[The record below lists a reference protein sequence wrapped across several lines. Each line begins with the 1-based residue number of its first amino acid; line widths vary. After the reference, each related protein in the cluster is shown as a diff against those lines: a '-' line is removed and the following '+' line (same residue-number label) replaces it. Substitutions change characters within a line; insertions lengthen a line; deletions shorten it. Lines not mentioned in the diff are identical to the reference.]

1 MFDILFRN
9 AKVIDGTGNPW
20 FYGDVGVEGGTVAAV
35 LPPGS
40 TARARRVADVD
51 GKALCPG
58 FVDGHSH
65 SELPLL
71 AGEGMDCKIMQG
83 VTTENLGLDGMS
95 LAPIK
100 DGDKAD
106 WKKHLSGLAGT
117 LDVPWT
123 WNSFAEYLDCLQ
135 AAKPPLNVSS
145 YVGLGTVRLS
155 VMGMA
160 DRPAEDHEIRA
171 MRDLVARCM
180 DEGARGISAGLI
192 YPPSR
197 YQSLEE
203 TVAVAKAAAVH
214 GGIYDVHMRNEA
226 DAIAESV
233 EEVIAI
239 SERSGIPA
247 MITHFKIRGKKNW
260 GRSAA
265 LIRRIDEARAAG
277 IDVTMAQYPYT
288 AGSTFM
294 HVVIPPWY
302 HSRGVDGLLRALREE
317 RGAIKHDLDTR
328 MDWENFS
335 QSVGWEKIFVS
346 SVVSEAN
353 QPCVGKSISQI
364 AAERG
369 HADPAD
375 AAFDLLVE
383 EQLAVGMISFG
394 LDEADITAIMR
405 HPAVSFITD
414 GLMSGRPHPRAY
426 ATYPRILGRYV
437 REQGVLSL
445 EEAVRKMTSLPARKI
460 RLRNKG
466 VIAEGY
472 DADLVVFD
480 PDTVIDKNS
489 YDDPR
494 VHPAGIAH
502 VLVNGV
508 FVVED
513 AALTGARPGRVIRD

>member
-9 AKVIDGTGNPW
+9 AKIIDGTGNPW
-20 FYGDVGVEGGTVAAV
+20 FYGDVGVRGGSIDAV

-40 TARARRVADVD
+40 PARARRVLDVD

-71 AGEGMDCKIMQG
+71 AGESMDCKIMQG

-95 LAPIK
+95 LAPLR
-100 DGDKAD
+100 DADKAD

-117 LDVPWT
+117 LDVAWT
-123 WNSFAEYLDCLQ
+123 WNGFAEYLNALE
-135 AAKPPLNVSS
+135 AAQPPLNVSS

-160 DRPAEDHEIRA
+160 DRPADAAEISA
-171 MRDLVARCM
+171 MRDIVSRCM
-180 DEGARGISAGLI
+180 AEGARGVSAGLI
-192 YPPSR
+192 YPPGR
-197 YQSLEE
+197 YQNAEE
-203 TVAVAKAAAVH
+203 TVAVAKAAAAH

-226 DAIAESV
+226 DAIAEAV
-233 EEVIAI
+233 EEVIAV
-239 SERSGIPA
+239 SRRSGISA

-265 LIRRIDEARAAG
+265 LLGRIDEARAAG

-288 AGSTFM
+288 AGSTFL
-294 HVVIPPWY
+294 HAVIPPWY

-317 RGAIKHDLDTR
+317 RSAVKRDLETR

-346 SVVSEAN
+346 SVATEKN
-353 QPCVGKSISQI
+353 QPCVGKSIAQI

-369 HADPAD
+369 HADAAD
-375 AAFDLLVE
+375 AAFDLLLE

-394 LDEADITAIMR
+394 LDEGDITAIMR

-426 ATYPRILGRYV
+426 AAYPRILGRYV

-460 RLRNKG
+460 RLRRKG

-472 DADLVVFD
+472 DADMVIFD
-480 PDTVIDKNS
+480 PATILDLNT
-489 YDDPR
+489 YDEPR
-494 VHPAGIAH
+494 LHPAGIEH

-508 FVVED
+508 FVAEHS
-513 AALTGARPGRVIRD
+513 ALTGARPGRVIRD

>member
-51 GKALCPG
+51 GKARCPG

-145 YVGLGTVRLS
+145 DVGLGAVRLS

-203 TVAVAKAAAVH
+203 TVAVAKAAAAHGGGPLRGPCGVH
-214 GGIYDVHMRNEA
+214 GRQPGRTAACRWSLFQIVRSKPVGRTSFCLKC
-226 DAIAESV
+226 DAQLLCSSLQGGKVCVVVQNVIRLCGQLCFRRLGV
-233 EEVIAI
+233 E
-239 SERSGIPA
+239 
-247 MITHFKIRGKKNW
+247 T
-260 GRSAA
+260 
-265 LIRRIDEARAAG
+265 AAG
-277 IDVTMAQYPYT
+277 HFRRDAV
-288 AGSTFM
+288 
-294 HVVIPPWY
+294 
-302 HSRGVDGLLRALREE
+302 
-317 RGAIKHDLDTR
+317 
-328 MDWENFS
+328 
-335 QSVGWEKIFVS
+335 
-346 SVVSEAN
+346 
-353 QPCVGKSISQI
+353 PC
-364 AAERG
+364 
-369 HADPAD
+369 
-375 AAFDLLVE
+375 
-383 EQLAVGMISFG
+383 
-394 LDEADITAIMR
+394 
-405 HPAVSFITD
+405 
-414 GLMSGRPHPRAY
+414 
-426 ATYPRILGRYV
+426 
-437 REQGVLSL
+437 
-445 EEAVRKMTSLPARKI
+445 
-460 RLRNKG
+460 
-466 VIAEGY
+466 Y
-472 DADLVVFD
+472 DAG
-480 PDTVIDKNS
+480 
-489 YDDPR
+489 
-494 VHPAGIAH
+494 H
-502 VLVNGV
+502 
-508 FVVED
+508 
-513 AALTGARPGRVIRD
+513 TGFKGRCDHA

>member
-203 TVAVAKAAAVH
+203 TVAVAKAAAAH

-277 IDVTMAQYPYT
+277 IAVTA
-288 AGSTFM
+288 
-294 HVVIPPWY
+294 
-302 HSRGVDGLLRALREE
+302 
-317 RGAIKHDLDTR
+317 
-328 MDWENFS
+328 
-335 QSVGWEKIFVS
+335 
-346 SVVSEAN
+346 EAN
-353 QPCVGKSISQI
+353 LPPELSLTDLELSIVIGNLLDNAIEGCRSAAGEKFLRLSLRMKGDMLYFYLLNSAGKKQKKVGSLFRTGKTG
-364 AAERG
+364 AHG
-369 HADPAD
+369 
-375 AAFDLLVE
+375 
-383 EQLAVGMISFG
+383 FG
-394 LDEADITAIMR
+394 LHRAEAIVKQHGGWVKYNSEDGAFTSEFLV
-405 HPAVSFITD
+405 PA
-414 GLMSGRPHPRAY
+414 AC
-426 ATYPRILGRYV
+426 
-437 REQGVLSL
+437 
-445 EEAVRKMTSLPARKI
+445 
-460 RLRNKG
+460 
-466 VIAEGY
+466 
-472 DADLVVFD
+472 
-480 PDTVIDKNS
+480 
-489 YDDPR
+489 
-494 VHPAGIAH
+494 
-502 VLVNGV
+502 
-508 FVVED
+508 
-513 AALTGARPGRVIRD
+513 

>member
-40 TARARRVADVD
+40 TARARRVEDVD

-203 TVAVAKAAAVH
+203 TVAVAKAAAAH

-288 AGSTFM
+288 AG
-294 HVVIPPWY
+294 
-302 HSRGVDGLLRALREE
+302 
-317 RGAIKHDLDTR
+317 
-328 MDWENFS
+328 
-335 QSVGWEKIFVS
+335 
-346 SVVSEAN
+346 
-353 QPCVGKSISQI
+353 
-364 AAERG
+364 
-369 HADPAD
+369 
-375 AAFDLLVE
+375 
-383 EQLAVGMISFG
+383 
-394 LDEADITAIMR
+394 
-405 HPAVSFITD
+405 
-414 GLMSGRPHPRAY
+414 
-426 ATYPRILGRYV
+426 
-437 REQGVLSL
+437 
-445 EEAVRKMTSLPARKI
+445 
-460 RLRNKG
+460 
-466 VIAEGY
+466 
-472 DADLVVFD
+472 
-480 PDTVIDKNS
+480 
-489 YDDPR
+489 
-494 VHPAGIAH
+494 
-502 VLVNGV
+502 
-508 FVVED
+508 
-513 AALTGARPGRVIRD
+513 

>member
-1 MFDILFRN
+1 MFDIVFRN
-9 AKVIDGTGNPW
+9 AKIIDGTGNPW
-20 FYGDVGVEGGTVAAV
+20 FYGDVGIRNGSIASVM
-35 LPPGS
+35 PPGS
-40 TARARRVADVD
+40 TARARRLLDVD

-65 SELPLL
+65 SELTLL
-71 AGEGMDCKIMQG
+71 AGESMDCKLMQG

-95 LAPIK
+95 IAPIK
-100 DGDKAD
+100 DADKAA
-106 WKKHLSGLAGT
+106 WKQHLSGLAGT
-117 LDVPWT
+117 LDVPWA
-123 WNSFAEYLDCLQ
+123 WNSFAEYLDALE
-135 AAKPPLNVSS
+135 AVKPPLNVSS
-145 YVGLGTVRLS
+145 YVGLGTIRLH
-155 VMGMA
+155 VTGMA
-160 DRPAEDHEIRA
+160 DRPADADEIRT
-171 MRDLVARCM
+171 MRAIAARCM
-180 DEGARGISAGLI
+180 SEGARGVSAGLI
-192 YPPSR
+192 YPPGR
-197 YQSLEE
+197 YQCLEE
-203 TVAVAKAAAVH
+203 IAAVAGAVAAY

-233 EEVIAI
+233 EEVIAV
-239 SERSGIPA
+239 SERARIPA
-247 MITHFKIRGKKNW
+247 MITHFKIRGKANW

-277 IDVTMAQYPYT
+277 TDVTMAQYPYT
-288 AGSTFM
+288 AGSTFL
-294 HVVIPPWY
+294 HVVIPPWF

-317 RGAIKHDLDTR
+317 RAAIKHDLATR

-335 QSVGWEKIFVS
+335 QSVGWENIFVS
-346 SVVSEAN
+346 SVVTERN
-353 QPCVGKSISQI
+353 QSCVGKSLTAI

-369 HADPAD
+369 YADAAD

-394 LDEADITAIMR
+394 LDEGDITTIMR

-414 GLMSGRPHPRAY
+414 GLMSGRPHPRSY
-426 ATYPRILGRYV
+426 AAYPRILGRYV
-437 REQGVLSL
+437 REQNVLTL

-472 DADLVVFD
+472 DADIVIFD
-480 PDTVIDKNS
+480 PDTVLDTNS

-494 VHPAGIAH
+494 RHPAGIEH

-508 FVVED
+508 FAVEG
-513 AALTGARPGRVIRD
+513 ATLTGARPGRVIRD

>member
-1 MFDILFRN
+1 M
-9 AKVIDGTGNPW
+9 
-20 FYGDVGVEGGTVAAV
+20 
-35 LPPGS
+35 
-40 TARARRVADVD
+40 
-51 GKALCPG
+51 
-58 FVDGHSH
+58 
-65 SELPLL
+65 
-71 AGEGMDCKIMQG
+71 
-83 VTTENLGLDGMS
+83 
-95 LAPIK
+95 
-100 DGDKAD
+100 
-106 WKKHLSGLAGT
+106 
-117 LDVPWT
+117 
-123 WNSFAEYLDCLQ
+123 
-135 AAKPPLNVSS
+135 
-145 YVGLGTVRLS
+145 GLGTVRLS

-171 MRDLVARCM
+171 MRDLVALCM

-203 TVAVAKAAAVH
+203 TVAVAKAAAAH

-288 AGSTFM
+288 AGSTFL